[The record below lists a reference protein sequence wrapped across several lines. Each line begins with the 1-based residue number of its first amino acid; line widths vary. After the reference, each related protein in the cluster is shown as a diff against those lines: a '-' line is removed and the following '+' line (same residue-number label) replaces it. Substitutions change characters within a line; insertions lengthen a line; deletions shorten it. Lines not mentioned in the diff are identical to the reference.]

1 VVSWEGMEEECAE
14 GREVCW
20 RGIGMNLES
29 IGEMYWGEEQEEV
42 WEGRKRDKEA
52 REEDLKRDVDEK
64 EEVEEEKG
72 VAEEEAEEEYW
83 RVDLDGPLRDLEKE
97 EPKGDEDERR

>member
-1 VVSWEGMEEECAE
+1 
-14 GREVCW
+14 
-20 RGIGMNLES
+20 
-29 IGEMYWGEEQEEV
+29 
-42 WEGRKRDKEA
+42 
-52 REEDLKRDVDEK
+52 LKRDVDEK